1 MEISDLSSANLA
13 ARSLLALGES
23 PATSRADK
31 APEFVNDDKSGRALE
46 AFRQD
51 LRATLSARFLSR
63 FGSGVPG
70 YANAGNASSAGDVA
84 NETLGAA
91 RRVASEAPTQAARS
105 IVAFRASVR
114 ESATA
119 VREAIGQ
126 RDDISDIDDAV
137 ARVDRGLTALENDFS
152 NVRES
157 SASVLAVESRTNER
171 STIRIR
177 TQEGDIV
184 RLDLRQR
191 ERLSATAAAASVP
204 GGSAE
209 LTEIDF
215 SSRTGIRLSVD
226 GDLNDDELAAISNVV
241 EQASRIADDFFGGDL
256 GAAFANAN
264 ALDVDAEQLARVNL
278 RFRFSE
284 TTQVALANERT
295 TTAAP
300 SVVAPAIDT
309 PQSPPQLVIPAITP
323 APAQPEAP
331 QLVIPAINTAPSRP
345 EAPLQLREA
354 PNAASG
360 DVEPVAQTDVPES
373 AAEAPAPIAVDN
385 AAVDDS
391 ADEAG
396 PPLGS
401 DYLNQ
406 FFNLVGDFLRS
417 VSDGFPAGDVQS
429 ATLQYSESI
438 KLTLLQETL
447 KTVAQ
452 PAEQDAANL
461 ASDAIEL
468 VVNTSAR
475 SDAAAS

>member
-1 MEISDLSSANLA
+1 MQISDLSSANLA
-13 ARSLLALGES
+13 TRSLLALGDTR
-23 PATSRADK
+23 ATSRADN
-31 APEFVNDDKSGRALE
+31 APDFVNDDKSGRALD

-63 FGSGVPG
+63 FATAVPG
-70 YANAGNASSAGDVA
+70 YAGAGNEASASDVA

-91 RRVASEAPTQAARS
+91 RRVANEAPTQAARS
-105 IVAFRASVR
+105 IVAFRTSVR

-137 ARVDRGLTALENDFS
+137 ARVDRGLTALESDFS

-177 TQEGDIV
+177 TQEGDVV

-191 ERLSATAAAASVP
+191 EQLSATAAAASVA

-215 SSRTGIRLSVD
+215 ASRTGVRLTVE
-226 GDLNDDELAAISNVV
+226 GDLNEDELAAISNVV
-241 EQASRIADDFFGGDL
+241 DQASRIADDFFGGDL

-264 ALDVDAEQLARVNL
+264 TLDVDAEQLARVNL

-284 TTQVALANERT
+284 TTQVAVASERV
-295 TTAAP
+295 TAPVP
-300 SVVAPAIDT
+300 SVIAPAVDA
-309 PQSPPQLVIPAITP
+309 PQA
-323 APAQPEAP
+323 AP
-331 QLVIPAINTAPSRP
+331 QLVIPAVNVAPERP
-345 EAPLQLREA
+345 ATPLQLREA
-354 PNAASG
+354 PSAATG
-360 DVEPVAQTDVPES
+360 DVEPIATSDAPDVS
-373 AAEAPAPIAVDN
+373 AAEPAVAAPAPAN
-385 AAVDDS
+385 LTAS
-391 ADEAG
+391 ADADSDEETG

-417 VSDGFPAGDVQS
+417 VSDGFPAGDTANS
-429 ATLQYSESI
+429 TLQYSESL
-438 KLTLLQETL
+438 KLTVLQETL

-452 PAEQDAANL
+452 PAEQDAAAL

-468 VVNTSAR
+468 IVNASAR